1 MPIYVYSCLDC
12 GLSHDIRHGFNE
24 TYNGV
29 CQECAG
35 VVRKYFGQVH
45 ISASATPTKGMH
57 DGKEID
63 WAGSKAKERA
73 KEKDM
78 DAYKRLRSEGIQPKG
93 IDGAAKMEREA
104 STTHEITA
112 GTLLQGPKLE
122 KKRKEKALN
131 DVLGS
136 K

>member
-1 MPIYVYSCLDC
+1 MPIYVYRCLDC

-78 DAYKRLRSEGIQPKG
+78 DAYKRLRSEGMQPKR

-112 GTLLQGPKLE
+112 GTLLQGPKSE